1 MAEHWNEE
9 GPRGHPLIATLAGG
23 ALLLLAALLGPRFA
37 SPLPLP
43 ALLVGGAAAGVVLW
57 LIGLVA
63 TTRHAGLVWKLGS
76 LVVLIGAGLGA
87 ALIAHGQFQI
97 RSRADASS
105 FAEIELAP
113 DGSVMLPAGIAGR
126 GQVSALYAEA
136 VQADAA
142 EARAFN
148 DALAKFGAASLNSPY
163 LLQQNPKP
171 IQDCAA
177 IENVRALAV
186 AQSAKKLERRA
197 ALRRAIGSASLPVSA
212 KQGIAQIV
220 GDAKTDPMLANRQA
234 MLDATA
240 ELCKLLARKSWV
252 NANAYFGFASG
263 ADGAAFKAIQAR
275 RQTLAADA
283 DAIDAAAK
291 ARILAGRE
299 QVRGALSHSI
309 YEKE

>member
-1 MAEHWNEE
+1 MSEDWNGE
-9 GPRGHPLIATLAGG
+9 GPQGHPLIATLAGG
-23 ALLLLAALLGPRFA
+23 ALLVLAALLGPRFT

-43 ALLVGGAAAGVVLW
+43 ALLIGGAAGALILW
-57 LIGLVA
+57 LIGFLV
-63 TTRHAGLVWKLGS
+63 TTRRASLIWKLGS
-76 LVVLIGAGLGA
+76 LVLLIGAGLGA
-87 ALIAHGQFQI
+87 ALIAHSQFQTI
-97 RSRADASS
+97 SRADASS
-105 FAEIELAP
+105 FAEIELAS
-113 DGSVMLPAGIAGR
+113 DGSVKLPAGIAAR
-126 GQVSALYAEA
+126 GPVSRLYAEA

-142 EARAFN
+142 EARAFT

-163 LLQQNPKP
+163 LLQQNPRP

-177 IENVRALAV
+177 IDNVGALAV
-186 AQSAKKLERRA
+186 AQSAKKMARRA
-197 ALRRAIGSASLPVSA
+197 ALGRAIGSASLPVSA

-220 GDAKTDPMLANRQA
+220 GDAKTDALLANRQA

-252 NANAYFGFASG
+252 NANGYFGFTSG
-263 ADGAAFKAIQAR
+263 ADGAAFKAIQAK

-283 DAIDAAAK
+283 DAIDTAAK

-299 QVRGALSHSI
+299 QVRNALSHSI